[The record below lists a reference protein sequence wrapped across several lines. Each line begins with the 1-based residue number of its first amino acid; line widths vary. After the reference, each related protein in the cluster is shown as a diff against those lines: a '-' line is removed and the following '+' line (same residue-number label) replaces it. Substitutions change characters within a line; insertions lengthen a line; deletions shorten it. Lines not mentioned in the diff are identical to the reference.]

1 MKKIAILL
9 MLFLG
14 TFIISGCKDTNRDA
28 FGFINTTIQTKEEI
42 KEKLAFYIDRMLSSA
57 ELNLNVTTSSD
68 NLFLATEADSD
79 TYTRDELPPK
89 KTNHV
94 NLDMI
99 DPMTVK
105 REGERLEL
113 YLSSL
118 DLCEEF
124 VEDVFCKITIEDTNI
139 LYKVRNEGHQLFIE
153 AYHSS
158 SFINDAGSMD
168 YVTASIIYI
177 DMIDDQMRYE
187 RILDTKRIRNDIE
200 DRSIS
205 YHLYQESGDLINFG
219 VNLLLNK
226 DYFYQKYDR
235 ATETTFQFSN
245 TEGDLNFKYNDYPN
259 DILYLLN
266 FIDDKVS
273 TNLVSFGF
281 SNAVLRYNYS
291 NPTGVPRYE
300 LRWNLLDISGWDK
313 VVVFDRVPAHVYNQ
327 DLEVLEDF
335 TTEVTISDVTSAET
349 YIRVAKEDITENL
362 LNLSLYGLSF
372 NQITIEEL
380 NQGITY
386 LEDNHENLL
395 KEHGFSLNIDRNR
408 SKLLDLFPYL
418 ADQDLVEELFEQLKN
433 E

>member
-14 TFIISGCKDTNRDA
+14 TLIISGCKDTNRDA

-57 ELNLNVTTSSD
+57 ELNLNETTSSD

-158 SFINDAGSMD
+158 SFINDAGNMD

-327 DLEVLEDF
+327 DLEVLEEF

-418 ADQDLVEELFEQLKN
+418 ADQDLVEELFEQLKK
-433 E
+433 